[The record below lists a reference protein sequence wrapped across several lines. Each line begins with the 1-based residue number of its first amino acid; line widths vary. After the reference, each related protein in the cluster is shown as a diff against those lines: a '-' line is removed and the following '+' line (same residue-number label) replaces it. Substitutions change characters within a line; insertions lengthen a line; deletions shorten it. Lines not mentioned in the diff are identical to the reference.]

1 MARMLYSSGRAFKG
15 ASLVENALRA
25 FFPSYGSA
33 DYDISQ
39 DRETIALRARSL
51 FQNHAFSRALIKS
64 FDVNIVGTGIKV
76 RPALRMLDVLGI
88 SQEDAD
94 KWCYKT
100 RNMFEI
106 WAKSLKCDAERCN
119 DLYGL
124 QDLALKTE
132 LIGGEAFVLKKFFA
146 NREPFGM
153 CLKVLEGDRVQN
165 PFGYPDCDDCCG
177 GIEVDE
183 NHTPVAYH
191 VTKKIPFSIDNYGN
205 NVDTVR
211 IPAFDS
217 MDNPNVL
224 HVFETDRT
232 DQRRGISMLAPL
244 IVDAKQLDRFKDA
257 RLMKALVTSLLT
269 AVIESADESS
279 PSPLLGNIPDAERV
293 EQADSE
299 GNIPGTDEA
308 AAAEFGS
315 GNMIEM
321 PKGQK
326 VHVIESSKPDDG
338 YTSFVD
344 ALHTEDAAAC
354 GTSSEIVMR
363 KFGTSYNAVRAAI
376 LESKKTYDKC
386 RAGFISKFCKPV
398 YEAWLT
404 QAVMTG
410 AVEAPGFLDDPVKR
424 SFWSDCTWVADSA
437 FLLDPLKETQAI
449 KLQLDEQLTSRDA
462 ACAALFG
469 TEYKENAIRLSD
481 EKGFR
486 GSISLPEPGTIN
498 KNESFSVSTDDV
510 EESDL

>member
-1 MARMLYSSGRAFKG
+1 MARMSYSRGVAFKG
-15 ASLVENALRA
+15 ASFVENALKA

-33 DYDISQ
+33 DYDVSQ
-39 DRETIALRARSL
+39 DREAIALRARSL
-51 FQNHAFSRALIKS
+51 FQNHAFSRALVKS
-64 FDVNIVGTGIKV
+64 FDVNVVGTGIKV
-76 RPALRMLDVLGI
+76 RPSLRMIDVLGI
-88 SQEDAD
+88 SKEDAD
-94 KWCYKT
+94 KWCYNT
-100 RNMFEI
+100 RNLFEI

-132 LIGGEAFVLKKFFA
+132 IIGGEAFVLKKYFA

-153 CLKVLEGDRVQN
+153 CLKVIEGDRVQN
-165 PFGYPDCDDCCG
+165 PFGYPDCDECCE

-183 NHTPVAYH
+183 NHAPVAYH
-191 VTKKIPFSIDNYGN
+191 ITKNIPFSIDNYGRD
-205 NVDTVR
+205 VETVR

-224 HVFETDRT
+224 HVFETERT
-232 DQRRGISMLAPL
+232 DQRRGMSMLAPL

-269 AVIESADESS
+269 AVIESADESA
-279 PSPLLGNIPDAERV
+279 PSPLLGNIEASERV
-293 EQADSE
+293 ENSDSE
-299 GNIPGTDEA
+299 GNIPGTDDC

-315 GNMIEM
+315 GNIIEM

-338 YTSFVD
+338 YSSFVD

-354 GTSSEIVMR
+354 GASAEVVMR
-363 KFGTSYNAVRAAI
+363 RFGTSYNAVRAAI

-386 RAGFISKFCKPV
+386 RAGFIAKFCRPV

-404 QAVMTG
+404 QAVVTG
-410 AVEAPGFLDDPVKR
+410 VIEAPGFMEDPVKR
-424 SFWSDCTWVADSA
+424 AFWSECSWVADSA

-449 KLQLDEQLTSRDA
+449 KLQLDEQLTTRDA
-462 ACAALFG
+462 ACASLFG
-469 TEYKENAIRLSD
+469 TEYKETVSGLSD
-481 EKGFR
+481 EKSFR
-486 GSISLPEPGTIN
+486 GVQKLPEPGTIN
-498 KNESFSVSTDDV
+498 KNESFSVSTDNV